1 MWPPLVDWCLCI
13 SDYFIPQ
20 IPTASPVPYSLA
32 LPSPSSSS
40 PSLSLSPPSPNT
52 KPSPD
57 LLYLSGL
64 QGVCFGQPQ
73 SVSQLDLLTRVLT
86 QRALAHTQSHD
97 AAALDS
103 GPLDLTSLSSP
114 LHYNNIKQDPH
125 DTTDAVHDIPRVA
138 ATSSTQNGGL
148 THVCQRCGKGYGV
161 RRSLHRHQKFEC
173 GVEPKFECPVCN
185 KKCTHK
191 FNLKQHMLSHHKYG
205 MGLLQEGHMP
215 SAQANFP

>member
-1 MWPPLVDWCLCI
+1 MFRLTVGYL
-13 SDYFIPQ
+13 IPQ
-20 IPTASPVPYSLA
+20 FSAASPLPYTLA

-57 LLYLSGL
+57 LLYMSGL
-64 QGVCFGQPQ
+64 KGVGFGQPH
-73 SVSQLDLLTRVLT
+73 SISQLELLTRVLT
-86 QRALAHTQSHD
+86 HRAMAHSHPHD
-97 AAALDS
+97 SAAFDS
-103 GPLDLTSLSSP
+103 GPLDLTSLSP
-114 LHYNNIKQDPH
+114 LHHSTVKQDPH
-125 DTTDAVHDIPRVA
+125 NTNSAVLDIPRVA
-138 ATSSTQNGGL
+138 ATSSTHNGGL
-148 THVCQRCGKGYGV
+148 IHVCQRCGKGYGV

-205 MGLLQEGHMP
+205 VEHLQDEQMP
-215 SAQANFP
+215 STQATFPQ